1 MHGGQQCVL
10 TLLDGIYES
19 LGGIHFL
26 LQKHHGLFGLLGLVG
41 FVPGVFL
48 YHFGEIAAHA
58 QFGNIPVV
66 ERKVYGAVVIRIH
79 NKIRYDLLQ
88 VFADGLAQR
97 CARTWIQFADFVYG
111 LAEGFF
117 FQSELLLYFVPMFTG
132 EVFVTFGNNGFFD
145 RKQRVGSEVLLLYL
159 ASYLDEE
166 TLLQVAGSQS
176 GRVEILND
184 FQGFLQL
191 SGGGFNAGVD
201 GKFVADAFQRF
212 T

>member
-1 MHGGQQCVL
+1 
-10 TLLDGIYES
+10 
-19 LGGIHFL
+19 
-26 LQKHHGLFGLLGLVG
+26 
-41 FVPGVFL
+41 
-48 YHFGEIAAHA
+48 
-58 QFGNIPVV
+58 
-66 ERKVYGAVVIRIH
+66 
-79 NKIRYDLLQ
+79 
-88 VFADGLAQR
+88 
-97 CARTWIQFADFVYG
+97 
-111 LAEGFF
+111 
-117 FQSELLLYFVPMFTG
+117 MFTG

-159 ASYLDEE
+159 APYLDEE